1 MTETTT
7 LGLLR
12 HGQTDW
18 NVDFRLQGVTDI
30 PLNET
35 GLAQARAA
43 AAVLRSGDWDVL
55 LTSPLVRAS
64 KTAQIVAE
72 SFGGRAAELVVEPM
86 LLERSFGSAEG
97 MLHSEWL
104 ANFKNSEIAG
114 AETRQQLA
122 TRTQLLFEHIA
133 EAYAGRRVLAV
144 SHGALIREALGLV
157 SGYTLP
163 PEGERIGNACLNR
176 FEYNASTGWLVSEY
190 APKTLG
196 A

>member
-72 SFGGRAAELVVEPM
+72 SFGGRAAEL
-86 LLERSFGSAEG
+86 
-97 MLHSEWL
+97 
-104 ANFKNSEIAG
+104 G
-114 AETRQQLA
+114 ARRWARAHGIL
-122 TRTQLLFEHIA
+122 
-133 EAYAGRRVLAV
+133 GR
-144 SHGALIREALGLV
+144 GACGPRGAA
-157 SGYTLP
+157 
-163 PEGERIGNACLNR
+163 RNA
-176 FEYNASTGWLVSEY
+176 
-190 APKTLG
+190 
-196 A
+196 